1 MKILEAAALELP
13 CNVCGGHFEL
23 PLVQLL
29 ESDEIVHGSCC
40 EARTDDDCPPVVYSS
55 MLPEQAMQALG
66 EAWSE
71 LEGRAS
77 AVGGR
82 LVLHGMSAAG

>member
-13 CNVCGGHFEL
+13 CNACGGYFEL

-29 ESDEIVHGSCC
+29 ESAEIVHGSCC
-40 EARTDDDCPPVVYSS
+40 EARTADDCPPVAYSA
-55 MLPEQAMQALG
+55 MLPGEAIQALS
-66 EAWSE
+66 EAWTE

-77 AVGGR
+77 AIGGR
-82 LVLHGMSAAG
+82 LVVHPVTAR